1 MDQKLDN
8 LGQNLGNKLD
18 KMSKALDIMNET
30 LAEMSKQPVSFLEVL
45 LVLDVL

>member
-1 MDQKLDN
+1 
-8 LGQNLGNKLD
+8 
-18 KMSKALDIMNET
+18 MSKTLAEMSKT